1 MPDQFTASPAFPM
14 IHVSRMFPMIH
25 TGRMFLMA
33 ASSWTIPIVRMIPV
47 TAENTSGGSEQG
59 DGG

>member
-1 MPDQFTASPAFPM
+1 M

-25 TGRMFLMA
+25 TGRMFLLA

-47 TAENTSGGSEQG
+47 AAENTSGSSEQG